1 MRKGRKWKRLLSVIL
16 AASVIN
22 TTLCSSVVT
31 ATGNPQS
38 GESVVYY
45 DAENNTEESLVQ
57 DNGQK
62 EKDTSSSADSNDTA
76 ATKDTSNAPETS
88 ETDNTKNDGSSDGEK
103 KDSAPTTTD
112 SNDTQKDK
120 NEKDISN
127 LYENGQ
133 IKIYNLDQLK
143 AVGTGAEI
151 HEGDAQAETFGT
163 GETLTDEEGN
173 ALTYAADGTYT
184 LMNDIALD
192 SADIWQLPD
201 GFAGSFSGTGGSA
214 ESKLYDAETDTIY
227 VYNNY
232 QLATINDPEALKTV
246 MSNDMI
252 AEDFGMGQIVFADE
266 AKETQLEYTA
276 EHNYV
281 LTTEFTS
288 EMPEL
293 KAAEVH
299 DAASIQLGGREFI
312 GQSAM
317 QIDGETYI
325 LIGNEQQL
333 RAIGEEVETT
343 PGVTHYRSVVPM
355 LFERTGTTNHKY
367 KPVYP
372 GDADLNISNIEE
384 AGLSQEITGQVF
396 DGESFDKYTEL
407 IDEDNIGDGT
417 TATNVGTW
425 WVVSVDENQNKKI
438 IPATRFS
445 GEDQFVGIYR
455 DLRYTSDAN
464 YIIFRDIDLK
474 EGTYSDGQNNNWK
487 PLMFSGNMIGSEN
500 MAGID
505 VDTGTIDKSGI
516 DPVEISNIT
525 VNKSGEIDLESDP
538 QGAGFFG
545 TIGSLPGEDDNILMS
560 KGQVTVTGLNL
571 KNVDVRNTST
581 EVEHDPGLLDGL
593 LGGVGWLLGL
603 LLELF
608 GIDSVSDLA
617 DMLLNGMDANPS
629 MFAAGSFAGSVAGQV
644 EITNCSVENAK
655 VQNAA
660 DRTGGFIGDIQGKTL
675 YTLQEVGQL
684 VKVLAG
690 ILNMLPF
697 LGLGNV
703 VDVLLNG
710 GILKLDQIVP
720 AGYVAPVIK
729 DCTLTNVAQD
739 TLGSET
745 TSFNGG
751 FAGRIEGGILQNIKV
766 TQDTNLEIKGNRFVG
781 GFAGSIANTEVKGL
795 LTELDIDV
803 MEAIFS
809 QAAVTGVNVD
819 GNGTISVSSVNK
831 TNGDEETAARYTGG
845 FSGYIASSYV
855 IDCSIKNLG
864 TVSSA
869 GDYTGGFTGYTSP
882 GASITLNEEY
892 TGETKVT
899 LLDDVLG
906 LLKRILAGEH
916 SEMQALLS
924 LVGISP
930 AYIYG
935 CEASGKTGAE
945 ITGNNYVGG
954 FAGRADGTQFGT
966 SSPEQLAKLDP
977 IKDGKVSYTGNGAKC
992 QVGNI
997 SLVQGTEGYSGGF
1010 IGYAAPASMAG
1021 ILDSTVVGVA
1031 NVVSVKI
1038 GGAVIQGNA
1047 EGLTVRN
1054 TNGVAAGGIGAA
1066 VGTEISNVTVENIK
1080 AIESKNDAAG
1090 FIGRAGVGNLVSGG
1104 GLDIL
1109 GLIKLNSLVSLAP
1122 AVPVKAKNVTVS
1134 GMPGGFTVYSTG
1146 EKEENVNHRAGG
1158 FIAQSGSAQINNS
1171 SVTELKKVSVKDM
1184 ENGYAGGFIGVS
1196 VANGLADLADDNN
1209 EGTVSDLIS
1218 ISDLITAIPYLMP
1231 EYENC
1236 DVVYVND
1243 IENYQVEAACAG
1255 GFAGKLESGTVDNSE
1270 KKNIAVK
1277 NICNVHGKYYAGGF
1291 AGIATSGGLASSRG
1305 GVNLL
1310 GTTINASQLLQV
1322 LPLYIPKITNAGV
1335 DSESGLTVTSDGQ
1348 IGTNTEKA
1356 GEGSED
1362 DLKQFESNSGSA
1374 GGYLGYGSGVQISGS
1389 NVNKLRNTTVK
1400 EPEDLQQK
1408 DGSSYFDKN
1417 SYYAVKAA
1425 QYAGGYVGKLDIG
1438 NAAAVGNGLG
1448 LIDQYV
1454 LDLTDAL
1461 SILAAVSSSIETSD
1475 VTGDTGGYAVLA
1487 NGVNEDGNK
1496 IGHAGGYAGSVN
1508 GSLIKNSDAHNFA
1521 YIIGQET
1528 AGGYVG
1534 NMEPGSVAEVIGD
1547 VDVIGGLVTAE
1558 NVASL
1563 LQTFIPRII
1572 SSSTDAV
1579 PCGGVVRAESPSCE
1593 TGSGGILLR
1602 GAAGGYA
1609 GHNNGGRIEGESTDN
1624 PAKAERIRSVYGYE
1638 YAGGFTGYLHNADLV
1653 DTGSISVL
1661 FGLIKI
1667 NNPLSAI
1674 QAVYA
1679 TETNTSVTGPLRG
1692 LSYER
1697 FKQWYNA
1704 VGIKG
1709 PYKDQF
1715 AGLAGA
1721 GEENYNK
1728 QIAQY
1733 YYGYQVTAGR
1743 DELEQNAEKRAGTA
1757 GGYVGKMVGSQIENA
1772 HAYDLQKVEAMRSAG
1787 GFAGETGIG
1796 ALADV
1801 GGISLGDLDLT
1812 SGLIP
1817 ALQTF
1822 VPVIK
1827 TSSVDGY
1834 VSGAEICA
1842 TGYSEQENNYVGN
1855 AGGFVGYLLGGT
1867 ILGTEDSKCGVH
1879 NLKTV
1884 DGKQYAG
1891 GFAGLI
1897 MPGSLLTVDSS
1908 SEDGLLEELL
1918 EMFITTPSDLASVLN
1933 ATLSR
1938 VTYSEVTGLGSSGFT
1953 VGGMHKEGNEYK
1965 YAKAAGGYVG
1975 MIQGGIIGAMND
1987 ANAGAS
1993 VTGVR
1998 TVTAGEY
2005 AGGFMGL
2012 GDVSA
2017 VAEVSSGGTNILGQ
2031 LLGLGALD
2039 ALDAFRTYVYDSS
2052 VTGADAGGLAV
2063 SAKEGELKES
2073 QQDGTY
2079 KVYSGNAGGFAGTLL
2094 NGTIKD
2100 SSVTELK
2107 LVEAVNYGGGF
2118 IGHSGKSGAVDLDK
2132 VGIIEGAAGN
2142 LLGADLGVA
2151 DVCGSTINDS
2161 DVAGIA
2167 GGYTVKSENG
2177 DGQIAG
2183 GFIGYGDLARMDRD
2197 TARNL
2202 KQVSSG
2208 GTAGGFIGQTS
2219 YAYLVDAGIN
2229 SELLDPVLN
2238 VVLALVNYLLPLDE
2252 MPEDGSTVT
2261 INVPGLIEVKALYHN
2276 GVLSVN
2282 LLGLEIS
2289 VELGDLEDDGSRQ
2302 VKINIGD
2309 SSVTIKATDDKVTEE
2324 EIQDVVRISLIK
2336 ANRTRVAECNVT
2348 GIASGYD
2355 VFGAGATNDSKGSG
2369 KGYTG
2374 GFVGNNDEGLFK
2386 GNNMYQADTVKGA
2399 PDQIGEFSGN
2409 STIDSNY
2416 TNLQDI
2422 EGDNNHYFVYRMW
2435 DTDGLTELYTQ
2446 DQNTHIND
2454 AVSNTSEPA
2463 VIGETEYYCYS
2474 VLHMQH
2480 EKYGHED
2487 LWNGAYQST
2496 ANKKAMFA
2504 VNVYVS
2510 DAQADLMLGTPTYAN
2525 ETEPEGSESEIQ
2537 DPCDVNGEHT
2547 IQKIWKDDNNSSG
2560 TRPDSITVKVKQDG
2574 KIYNPVT
2581 ENENNPITMTDEM
2594 AGSDPDVWTT
2604 TIDAPIYETEND
2616 KYKYTVEET
2625 PILNE
2630 AGDQIYATIYKD
2642 LDEYTHQIINYL
2654 PTELVKEDTV
2664 VIDFG
2669 LSVDIDVLTNDTN
2682 VGGKLAGV
2690 NIKNTTEEN
2699 STEENSTEK
2708 FDTTLLNKV
2717 TNKLDD
2723 SFSTEAVWKETLEE
2737 GQEQTV
2743 VRGDYGTAQ
2752 IKGDDIRFTPTTM
2765 SMSSYQQIMYAVQL
2779 PDNNKTQQYVY
2790 SKVTVVP
2797 ATTIYYEDDFN
2808 QTHNKQPKEF
2818 TTGINYVDGKVKESE
2833 ELTDEE
2839 IPVKN
2844 IAVWQIAKGGSESD
2858 TVQDTDRPGSDA
2870 IGRAWDDWYGN
2881 DTHYEDDLKYSNGSS
2896 HYVEVNAD
2904 NQPKKGGTF
2913 PYAEFTFQGT
2923 GFDVISVTSGGTGRV
2938 NVEIRKESEE
2948 GDLVK
2953 RYITDTYYGY
2963 KYIQDENGQGAWVED
2978 SKANED
2984 NALYQVPI
2992 LKVENLEYGQYYVK
3006 VIPEYYA
3013 SDAHNDAKSYKVYLD
3028 AIRVYNPANEKNP
3041 NPDEYKVI
3049 EGVYQQD
3056 GEQQP
3061 RFTELRDILLNAEN
3075 VSEVPQFGTVFVD
3088 GNDNLADI
3096 GQYEDF
3102 GPKNE
3107 IYLKKGQAIS
3117 FYLWSD
3123 YIPDKVQ
3130 LSAKLARGTATN
3142 LTVGVAVKESDQYEE
3157 SDPAKGWKY
3166 YKIDRYPIKTAYDL
3180 YYDFADQ
3187 CIWEEAEVSD
3197 GTKDGETPFRTYK
3210 TKYPI
3215 VIGNSAKGAD
3225 GKGGQNEDGIL
3236 SLTNLKWTGDQV
3248 EGTDSAAESDV
3259 QTRSL
3264 QTVSDENDLIATAS
3278 WDNVEAA
3285 YYFINTPVQ
3294 ATEHTV
3300 TVHYMDQNGKKLA
3313 DSQVITG
3320 AEGSSYDVTE
3330 AAGKE
3335 IAGYEIVEVQG
3346 EVTGTLDSDVEITV
3360 IYQPKTYTLRVE
3372 YVDQAGLTL
3381 ADPYVQENIA
3391 HGTEYDVTAQTEK
3404 EFEGYRLVGTAG
3416 GFLQGTMENDVTIR
3430 VIYEKQTFDLAVY
3443 YIDGEGNEIA
3453 DPYIWENVAYGT
3465 AYDLT
3470 EQTEKQIDGYTLQ
3483 QVSGDEATGILS
3495 GDVVIHVVYAKAE
3508 AAVPMTYTVLVR
3520 YTDKDGNSLADPYFI
3535 KDLEK
3540 GSAYDVEAQT
3550 EKEIDGYTFYE
3561 VKGDA
3566 VSGEADCNKVITV
3579 VYLKNYS
3586 IQLNYK
3592 DQDGNVLA
3600 DPYMT
3605 EAPEG
3610 SHYDLSEQVEKKF
3623 EGYQLVGTA
3632 GGFIEGTLESD
3643 LTINVIYE
3651 KLTYSII
3658 VNYVDQDGN
3667 VLADPYVK
3675 TEVPYGTAYDVSEM
3689 TGREIDGYTAISVT
3703 GDPEKGTVSGNV
3715 ILNVVYEKE
3724 QAEEPKPTYSV
3735 IVNYIDKNGNVLAQP
3750 YVQAGLTEGSSYDVT
3765 AETEKQIDGYTL
3777 AEIKGDAVS
3786 GTVDSNRVINV
3797 VYLQNYTVTVTY
3809 EGNDGKVLA
3818 DPYVIT
3824 GTDGS
3829 AYDVTEQTQRQ
3840 FEGYSLDRI
3849 AGDDVSGVLDQNKEI
3864 RVEYLQQTFS
3874 ITVFYKDRAGND
3886 LAEPYIKADVPYGTA
3901 YDVTAEADKEIDG
3914 YEAADICGSPV
3925 TGTITQPV
3933 AVTVIY
3939 DKKEAEQ
3946 PEKPVTYSVVVNYL
3960 DKSGNALAE
3969 SYVQDNVAEG
3979 TKYNVSLQAG
3989 RFIDGYTLAG
3999 VIGDAVYG
4007 TVDGNKVI
4015 NVIYLKNYQVTVRY
4029 LDEDNNDLA
4038 DPYVYEAVEG
4048 SIYNVSQ
4055 HAALEIEG
4063 YELDE
4068 LRGQPVWGIL
4078 DDNKIVIVKYTK
4090 AEETPAP
4097 GGDDQNPTD
4106 PDDSDEQNPSNPG
4119 DSDEQYPSEPDDS
4132 DEQEPT
4138 EPDDPE
4144 DQKPS
4149 EPENPDDQQPSDPD
4163 KQDPAEPE
4171 NSGSQ
4176 GSSDQGNQDVQNP
4189 ADSSVNDTVDKPSS
4203 GIENADAQDSNNSAA
4218 ETDRAVET
4226 GDTSNIFLPVAG
4238 MAIALLAVAAV
4249 VIYRKKNMKK

>member
-1 MRKGRKWKRLLSVIL
+1 MKKAENWKRLLSVIL
-16 AASVIN
+16 AAALV
-22 TTLCSSVVT
+22 TTTAAPGTVRAAGASTETETSQVKVVT
-31 ATGNPQS
+31 DADSDSDAGSEDVVSGNES
-38 GESVVYY
+38 ESKKGES
-45 DAENNTEESLVQ
+45 
-57 DNGQK
+57 
-62 EKDTSSSADSNDTA
+62 
-76 ATKDTSNAPETS
+76 S
-88 ETDNTKNDGSSDGEK
+88 ETENSAPDSSTGVGGEKQDDSAKKEETKKTENAGAAAEQNVYADGS
-103 KDSAPTTTD
+103 
-112 SNDTQKDK
+112 
-120 NEKDISN
+120 IR
-127 LYENGQ
+127 
-133 IKIYNLDQLK
+133 IYNAKQLE
-143 AVGTGAEI
+143 AVGTGNQVYS
-151 HEGDAQAETFGT
+151 GDESADTFGT
-163 GETLTDEEGN
+163 GDAVTDENGSAVVYGN
-173 ALTYAADGTYT
+173 DASYV
-184 LMNDIALD
+184 LMNEIALD
-192 SADIWQLPD
+192 SANMWQLPD

-214 ESKLYDAETDTIY
+214 DSKLYDAETDTIY

-232 QLATINDPEALKTV
+232 QLATINDPDALKTV

-252 AEDFGMGQIVFADE
+252 AEDFGMGQVVFADE
-266 AKETQLEYTA
+266 AEETQLEYTA
-276 EHNYV
+276 GHNYV

-293 KAAEVH
+293 KAQALVAN
-299 DAASIQLGGREFI
+299 DGRKFQ
-312 GQSAM
+312 GQVIFTAD
-317 QIDGETYI
+317 DGTEYI
-325 LIGNEQQL
+325 LIGNKEQL
-333 RAIGEEVETT
+333 AAIGSGKQVYTAVYQAYLNVSGWHVDEEDGK
-343 PGVTHYRSVVPM
+343 PIM
-355 LFERTGTTNHKY
+355 LYG
-367 KPVYP
+367 
-372 GDADLNISNIEE
+372 GDADLTREQNGNKDYEFQQIDKAGSHGWYTTGRCGVNQKDGIINPDMDIEKS
-384 AGLSQEITGQVF
+384 GRTY
-396 DGESFDKYTEL
+396 DT
-407 IDEDNIGDGT
+407 DE
-417 TATNVGTW
+417 
-425 WVVSVDENQNKKI
+425 
-438 IPATRFS
+438 
-445 GEDQFVGIYR
+445 
-455 DLRYTSDAN
+455 N
-464 YIIFRDIDLK
+464 YIIFRDIDLA
-474 EGTYSDGQNNNWK
+474 GVDWK

-505 VDTGTIDKSGI
+505 VDAGTIDKSAI

-525 VNKSGEIDLESDP
+525 VNKSGKIDLESDP

-545 TIGSLPGEDDNILMS
+545 TIGSLPGEDDNILKS
-560 KGQVTVTGLNL
+560 KGLVTVTGLNL

-581 EVEHDPGLLDGL
+581 EVKHDPGLLEGVLGGVTGL
-593 LGGVGWLLGL
+593 LGWVLEFLG
-603 LLELF
+603 
-608 GIDSVSDLA
+608 IKSVSELA
-617 DMLLNGMDANPS
+617 NMLLNGMDANPS

-675 YTLQEVGQL
+675 YTLQGVGLL
-684 VKVLAG
+684 VEVLAE
-690 ILNMLPF
+690 ILNKLPF
-697 LGLGNV
+697 LGLGNL

-729 DCTLTNVAQD
+729 DCTLNNVDQG
-739 TLGSET
+739 TIGSET

-795 LTELDIDV
+795 LTQLDVDV

-899 LLDDVLG
+899 LLDDVFG
-906 LLKRILAGEH
+906 LLKKILAGEH
-916 SEMQALLS
+916 SEKQALLS

-935 CEASGKTGAE
+935 CEASGKTGAR

-966 SSPEQLAKLDP
+966 SSPEQLAELDP
-977 IKDGKVSYTGNGAKC
+977 IKDGKVSYTGKGAKC

-1038 GGAVIQGNA
+1038 DGAVIQGNA

-1236 DVVYVND
+1236 DVAYVND

-1255 GFAGKLESGTVDNSE
+1255 GFAGKLESGTVDNSG
-1270 KKNIAVK
+1270 KNNIAVK
-1277 NICNVHGKYYAGGF
+1277 NICNVHGRYYAGGF

-1335 DSESGLTVTSDGQ
+1335 DSESGLTVTSDGR
-1348 IGTNTEKA
+1348 IETNAEKA

-1408 DGSSYFDKN
+1408 DGSSYFGED

-1487 NGVNEDGNK
+1487 NGVNEDGNE

-1508 GSLIKNSDAHNFA
+1508 GSLIKNSDAHNFG

-1547 VDVIGGLVTAE
+1547 VDVIGGLVSAE

-1593 TGSGGILLR
+1593 TEAGGTLLR

-1697 FKQWYNA
+1697 FEQWYNA

-1721 GEENYNK
+1721 GEENYNE

-1801 GGISLGDLDLT
+1801 GGISLGNLDLT

-1908 SEDGLLEELL
+1908 SKDGLLEELL
-1918 EMFITTPSDLASVLN
+1918 EMFITTPSNLASVLN

-1953 VGGMHKEGNEYK
+1953 VGGMHKEGKEYK

-1975 MIQGGIIGAMND
+1975 MIQGGIIGDIND

-2017 VAEVSSGGTNILGQ
+2017 VAEVSSGGTKVLEQ

-2052 VTGADAGGLAV
+2052 VTGAATGGLAV
-2063 SAKEGELKES
+2063 SAKEGELKEI
-2073 QQDGTY
+2073 QEDGTY

-2100 SSVTELK
+2100 SSVAELK
-2107 LVEAVNYGGGF
+2107 LVEAVNYSGGF

-2197 TARNL
+2197 TAKNL

-2229 SELLDPVLN
+2229 SELLDPVLK

-2289 VELGDLEDDGSRQ
+2289 VELGELEDDGSRQ

-2309 SSVTIKATDDKVTEE
+2309 SSVTIKATGNEVTEE
-2324 EIQDVVRISLIK
+2324 EIQDVVRVSLIK

-2355 VFGAGATNDSKGSG
+2355 VFGAGATNDSNGTG
-2369 KGYTG
+2369 GGYTG

-2386 GNNMYQADTVKGA
+2386 DNNMYQADTVKGA

-2435 DTDGLTELYTQ
+2435 DRDGLTELYTQ
-2446 DQNTHIND
+2446 DRNTHIND
-2454 AVSNTSEPA
+2454 DVSDTSKPA
-2463 VIGETEYYCYS
+2463 VIGGTEYYCYS

-2496 ANKKAMFA
+2496 ADKKALFS

-2510 DAQADLMLGTPTYAN
+2510 DAQADLMLGTPTSAN
-2525 ETEPEGSESEIQ
+2525 ESEPEGSGTETQ

-2560 TRPDSITVKVKQDG
+2560 TRPDSIKVTVKQDG
-2574 KIYNPVT
+2574 KIYDPIT
-2581 ENENNPITMTDEM
+2581 ENENNLITMTDEM

-2654 PTELVKEDTV
+2654 PTELIKEDTV

-2669 LSVDIDVLTNDTN
+2669 LSVDIDVLTNDTK

-2690 NIKNTTEEN
+2690 SIKKGK
-2699 STEENSTEK
+2699 EK
-2708 FDTTLLNKV
+2708 FDTTLINKV
-2717 TNKLDD
+2717 TTELDG
-2723 SFSTEAVWKETLEE
+2723 SFSTEAVWEETLEE
-2737 GQEQTV
+2737 GEEQTV
-2743 VRGDYGTAQ
+2743 VSGDYGTAQ
-2752 IKGDDIRFTPTTM
+2752 IKGDTIRFTPNTM
-2765 SMSSYQQIMYAVQL
+2765 AMDSWQEIMYAVEL
-2779 PDNNKTQQYVY
+2779 DNNGQHQYVY
-2790 SKVTVVP
+2790 GMVTVVP
-2797 ATTIYYEDDFN
+2797 ATTIYYEDN
-2808 QTHNKQPKEF
+2808 SGAIHYQ
-2818 TTGINYVDGKVKESE
+2818 DGGYTKDKLTVE
-2833 ELTDEE
+2833 ELEALTEDKAGWTSHGKWKT
-2839 IPVKN
+2839 V
-2844 IAVWQIAKGGSESD
+2844 GTESSD
-2858 TVQDTDRPGSDA
+2858 VQDTDRPGEAEIKNVIDNV
-2870 IGRAWDDWYGN
+2870 YGN
-2881 DTHYEDDLKYSNGSS
+2881 DTHYTKCSTYSNGSS
-2896 HYVEVNAD
+2896 HYVRVSAVNTYQ
-2904 NQPKKGGTF
+2904 NGGTS
-2913 PYAEFTFQGT
+2913 PRATFTFKGT
-2923 GFDVISVTSGGTGRV
+2923 GFDLISLTSRETGAVTIRVYEGTNSSGTKILDHTV
-2938 NVEIRKESEE
+2938 
-2948 GDLVK
+2948 
-2953 RYITDTYYGY
+2953 DTYYGY
-2963 KYIQDENGQGAWVED
+2963 KYTTDADGNGAWQKD
-2978 SKANED
+2978 PASKD
-2984 NALYQVPI
+2984 VLYQIPI
-2992 LKVENLEYGQYYVK
+2992 LKEEMEKHGQYYVE
-3006 VIPEYYA
+3006 VIPMY
-3013 SDAHNDAKSYKVYLD
+3013 SDAYDMYDDKYYDIYFDAVRIYDPAEPHEDKYDKIGD
-3028 AIRVYNPANEKNP
+3028 AYRT
-3041 NPDEYKVI
+3041 
-3049 EGVYQQD
+3049 D
-3056 GEQQP
+3056 GENHP
-3061 RFTELRDILLNAEN
+3061 DYTEIRQILLNAEN
-3075 VSEVPQFGTVFVD
+3075 VGGEIPDGAVFVD
-3088 GNDNLADI
+3088 GNGLVSDI
-3096 GQYEDF
+3096 KAYESF

-3107 IYLKKGQAIS
+3107 VYLAPGQGIS
-3117 FYLWSD
+3117 FYLWTD
-3123 YIPDKVQ
+3123 EKPDKVQ
-3130 LSAKLARGTATN
+3130 LGAKLALGTDTKLAIAT
-3142 LTVGVAVKESDQYEE
+3142 AVQEE
-3157 SDPAKGWKY
+3157 DAGAENGGWNF
-3166 YKIDRYPIKTAYDL
+3166 YKVKDWDVRTSYDL
-3180 YYDFADQ
+3180 YYEFTDNCEWQ
-3187 CIWEEAEVSD
+3187 EVD
-3197 GTKDGETPFRTYK
+3197 GYKKYRTQ
-3210 TKYPI
+3210 YPI
-3215 VIGNSAKGAD
+3215 VIANPERYYEEGELKGNEAV
-3225 GKGGQNEDGIL
+3225 L
-3236 SLTNLKWTGDQV
+3236 SLTNLQWTGRTDAATGDVDNQPTDDSLKNQPV
-3248 EGTDSAAESDV
+3248 TAKVMTMAETGTSGAAGNGIRLMASAAPD
-3259 QTRSL
+3259 
-3264 QTVSDENDLIATAS
+3264 NITAG
-3278 WDNVEAA
+3278 
-3285 YYFINTPVQ
+3285 YYFINLSDESSEPGEGEEGQQPGGGEEGQQPGGGEEGQQPDSGDEGQQPGGGEEDQQPGGGEEGQQPGEGEESQQPGEGEESQQPGGGEEDQQPGEGEKVQ
-3294 ATEHTV
+3294 AAGNAEN
-3300 TVHYMDQNGKKLA
+3300 DQDGQNTQNDIKTQNKNNA
-3313 DSQVITG
+3313 ASEQTNKDAVQTG
-3320 AEGSSYDVTE
+3320 DTTSA
-3330 AAGKE
+3330 
-3335 IAGYEIVEVQG
+3335 
-3346 EVTGTLDSDVEITV
+3346 
-3360 IYQPKTYTLRVE
+3360 
-3372 YVDQAGLTL
+3372 AGLTVL
-3381 ADPYVQENIA
+3381 
-3391 HGTEYDVTAQTEK
+3391 
-3404 EFEGYRLVGTAG
+3404 F
-3416 GFLQGTMENDVTIR
+3416 
-3430 VIYEKQTFDLAVY
+3430 
-3443 YIDGEGNEIA
+3443 
-3453 DPYIWENVAYGT
+3453 
-3465 AYDLT
+3465 
-3470 EQTEKQIDGYTLQ
+3470 
-3483 QVSGDEATGILS
+3483 
-3495 GDVVIHVVYAKAE
+3495 
-3508 AAVPMTYTVLVR
+3508 AAM
-3520 YTDKDGNSLADPYFI
+3520 
-3535 KDLEK
+3535 
-3540 GSAYDVEAQT
+3540 
-3550 EKEIDGYTFYE
+3550 
-3561 VKGDA
+3561 A
-3566 VSGEADCNKVITV
+3566 VSA
-3579 VYLKNYS
+3579 
-3586 IQLNYK
+3586 
-3592 DQDGNVLA
+3592 A
-3600 DPYMT
+3600 
-3605 EAPEG
+3605 
-3610 SHYDLSEQVEKKF
+3610 
-3623 EGYQLVGTA
+3623 
-3632 GGFIEGTLESD
+3632 
-3643 LTINVIYE
+3643 
-3651 KLTYSII
+3651 
-3658 VNYVDQDGN
+3658 
-3667 VLADPYVK
+3667 
-3675 TEVPYGTAYDVSEM
+3675 
-3689 TGREIDGYTAISVT
+3689 
-3703 GDPEKGTVSGNV
+3703 
-3715 ILNVVYEKE
+3715 
-3724 QAEEPKPTYSV
+3724 
-3735 IVNYIDKNGNVLAQP
+3735 
-3750 YVQAGLTEGSSYDVT
+3750 AGL
-3765 AETEKQIDGYTL
+3765 
-3777 AEIKGDAVS
+3777 
-3786 GTVDSNRVINV
+3786 
-3797 VYLQNYTVTVTY
+3797 
-3809 EGNDGKVLA
+3809 
-3818 DPYVIT
+3818 
-3824 GTDGS
+3824 
-3829 AYDVTEQTQRQ
+3829 
-3840 FEGYSLDRI
+3840 
-3849 AGDDVSGVLDQNKEI
+3849 
-3864 RVEYLQQTFS
+3864 
-3874 ITVFYKDRAGND
+3874 
-3886 LAEPYIKADVPYGTA
+3886 
-3901 YDVTAEADKEIDG
+3901 
-3914 YEAADICGSPV
+3914 
-3925 TGTITQPV
+3925 
-3933 AVTVIY
+3933 
-3939 DKKEAEQ
+3939 
-3946 PEKPVTYSVVVNYL
+3946 
-3960 DKSGNALAE
+3960 
-3969 SYVQDNVAEG
+3969 
-3979 TKYNVSLQAG
+3979 
-3989 RFIDGYTLAG
+3989 
-3999 VIGDAVYG
+3999 
-4007 TVDGNKVI
+4007 
-4015 NVIYLKNYQVTVRY
+4015 
-4029 LDEDNNDLA
+4029 
-4038 DPYVYEAVEG
+4038 
-4048 SIYNVSQ
+4048 
-4055 HAALEIEG
+4055 AAL
-4063 YELDE
+4063 
-4068 LRGQPVWGIL
+4068 RF
-4078 DDNKIVIVKYTK
+4078 
-4090 AEETPAP
+4090 
-4097 GGDDQNPTD
+4097 
-4106 PDDSDEQNPSNPG
+4106 
-4119 DSDEQYPSEPDDS
+4119 
-4132 DEQEPT
+4132 
-4138 EPDDPE
+4138 
-4144 DQKPS
+4144 
-4149 EPENPDDQQPSDPD
+4149 
-4163 KQDPAEPE
+4163 
-4171 NSGSQ
+4171 
-4176 GSSDQGNQDVQNP
+4176 
-4189 ADSSVNDTVDKPSS
+4189 
-4203 GIENADAQDSNNSAA
+4203 
-4218 ETDRAVET
+4218 R
-4226 GDTSNIFLPVAG
+4226 
-4238 MAIALLAVAAV
+4238 
-4249 VIYRKKNMKK
+4249 RKHGE

>member
-1 MRKGRKWKRLLSVIL
+1 MKRTRIWKRIL
-16 AASVIN
+16 ALVLTVAMLNSTMSPGTVQAAGN
-22 TTLCSSVVT
+22 AERTSDSPQTVTLDTDDGSGDSESGDSD
-31 ATGNPQS
+31 AGS
-38 GESVVYY
+38 GE
-45 DAENNTEESLVQ
+45 EQNTPSQ
-57 DNGQK
+57 
-62 EKDTSSSADSNDTA
+62 SADDTETGVADTGKTENAGA
-76 ATKDTSNAPETS
+76 AAEQNVYA
-88 ETDNTKNDGSSDGEK
+88 DGS
-103 KDSAPTTTD
+103 
-112 SNDTQKDK
+112 
-120 NEKDISN
+120 IR
-127 LYENGQ
+127 
-133 IKIYNLDQLK
+133 IYNAKQLE
-143 AVGTGAEI
+143 AVGSGNQVYS
-151 HEGDAQAETFGT
+151 GDESADTFGT
-163 GETLTDEEGN
+163 GDAVIDESGN
-173 ALTYAADGTYT
+173 AVVYGNDASYV
-184 LMNDIALD
+184 LMNDITLN
-192 SADIWQLPD
+192 SANIWQLPD

-232 QLATINDPEALKTV
+232 QLATINDPDALKTV

-293 KAAEVH
+293 KAQALVAN
-299 DAASIQLGGREFI
+299 DGRKFQ
-312 GQSAM
+312 GQVIFTAD
-317 QIDGETYI
+317 DGTEYI
-325 LIGNEQQL
+325 LIGNKEQL
-333 RAIGEEVETT
+333 AAIGSGKQVYTAVYQAYWNLGWHVDT
-343 PGVTHYRSVVPM
+343 KDGKPIM
-355 LFERTGTTNHKY
+355 LYG
-367 KPVYP
+367 
-372 GDADLNISNIEE
+372 GDADLTREQNGNKDYEFQQIDKAGGHGLYATGRCGVNQKDGIINPDMDIEKS
-384 AGLSQEITGQVF
+384 GRTY
-396 DGESFDKYTEL
+396 DT
-407 IDEDNIGDGT
+407 DE
-417 TATNVGTW
+417 
-425 WVVSVDENQNKKI
+425 
-438 IPATRFS
+438 
-445 GEDQFVGIYR
+445 
-455 DLRYTSDAN
+455 N
-464 YIIFRDIDLK
+464 YIIFRDIDLA
-474 EGTYSDGQNNNWK
+474 GVDWK

-505 VDTGTIDKSGI
+505 VDAGTIDKSAI

-525 VNKSGEIDLESDP
+525 VNKSGKIDLESDP

-545 TIGSLPGEDDNILMS
+545 TIGSLPGEDDNILKS
-560 KGQVTVTGLNL
+560 KGLVTVTGLNL
-571 KNVDVRNTST
+571 KNVDVQNTST
-581 EVEHDPGLLDGL
+581 EVKHDPRLLDGL
-593 LGGVGWLLGL
+593 LGGLTGLLGWV
-603 LLELF
+603 LEFL
-608 GIDSVSDLA
+608 GIKSVSELA
-617 DMLLNGMDANPS
+617 NMLLNGMDANPS

-675 YTLQEVGQL
+675 YTLQGPGQL
-684 VKVLAG
+684 VEVLAK
-690 ILNMLPF
+690 ILNKLPF

-795 LTELDIDV
+795 LTQLDVDV

-882 GASITLNEEY
+882 GASITLGEEY

-899 LLDDVLG
+899 LLDDVFG
-906 LLKRILAGEH
+906 LLKKILAGEH
-916 SEMQALLS
+916 SEKQALLS

-935 CEASGKTGAE
+935 CEASGKTGAK

-954 FAGRADGTQFGT
+954 FVGRADGTQFGT
-966 SSPEQLAKLDP
+966 SSPKQLAELDP
-977 IKDGKVSYTGNGAKC
+977 IKDGKVSYTGKGAKC

-1021 ILDSTVVGVA
+1021 ILDSTLVGVA

-1038 GGAVIQGNA
+1038 DGAVIRGSA
-1047 EGLTVRN
+1047 DGLTVKN

-1122 AVPVKAKNVTVS
+1122 AVPVKAENVTVS

-1146 EKEENVNHRAGG
+1146 ETEENVNHRAGG
-1158 FIAQSGSAQINNS
+1158 FIAQSGSAQVNNS
-1171 SVTELKKVSVKDM
+1171 SVADLKKVSVKDM

-1231 EYENC
+1231 VYKNC
-1236 DVVYVND
+1236 DVAYVND

-1255 GFAGKLESGTVDNSE
+1255 GFAGKLESGTVDNSG
-1270 KKNIAVK
+1270 KNNIAVK
-1277 NICNVHGKYYAGGF
+1277 NICNVYGKYYAGGF

-1335 DSESGLTVTSDGQ
+1335 DSESGLTVTSDGR
-1348 IGTNTEKA
+1348 IETNAEKA

-1417 SYYAVKAA
+1417 SYYAVKAV

-1448 LIDQYV
+1448 LIDKYV
-1454 LDLTDAL
+1454 LNLTDAL
-1461 SILAAVSSSIETSD
+1461 SILAAVSSSIKTSD

-1487 NGVNEDGNK
+1487 DGVNADGNE

-1508 GSLIKNSDAHNFA
+1508 GSLITNSDAHNFA
-1521 YIIGQET
+1521 YIIGRET

-1547 VDVIGGLVTAE
+1547 VDVIGGLVSAE

-1661 FGLIKI
+1661 FGLIEI

-1697 FKQWYNA
+1697 FQQWYNA

-1796 ALADV
+1796 ALANV
-1801 GGISLGDLDLT
+1801 GGISLGNLDLT

-1842 TGYSEQENNYVGN
+1842 TGYSEQKNNYVGN

-1908 SEDGLLEELL
+1908 SEDGLLEKLL
-1918 EMFITTPSDLASVLN
+1918 EKVITTPSDLASVLN

-1953 VGGMHKEGNEYK
+1953 VGGMHKEGKEYK

-1975 MIQGGIIGAMND
+1975 MIQGGIIGDINN

-2017 VAEVSSGGTNILGQ
+2017 VAEVSSGGTKVLEQ

-2052 VTGADAGGLAV
+2052 VTGAAAGGLAV
-2063 SAKEGELKES
+2063 SAKEGECKEN

-2094 NGTIKD
+2094 NGTIKN

-2142 LLGADLGVA
+2142 LLGADLGIA

-2197 TARNL
+2197 TAMNL

-2229 SELLDPVLN
+2229 SKLLDPVLK

-2261 INVPGLIEVKALYHN
+2261 IKVPGLIDVKALYHN

-2289 VELGDLEDDGSRQ
+2289 VELGDLEEDGSRQ

-2309 SSVTIKATDDKVTEE
+2309 SSVTIKATGNEVTEE
-2324 EIQDVVRISLIK
+2324 EIQDVVRVSLIK

-2355 VFGAGATNDSKGSG
+2355 VFGAGATNDSNGTG

-2386 GNNMYQADTVKGA
+2386 DNNMYQADTVKGA

-2416 TNLQDI
+2416 TDLQDI

-2435 DTDGLTELYTQ
+2435 DTDRLTELYTQ
-2446 DQNTHIND
+2446 DKNTHIND
-2454 AVSNTSEPA
+2454 DVSDTSKPA
-2463 VIGETEYYCYS
+2463 VIGGTKYYCYS

-2496 ANKKAMFA
+2496 ADKKALFS

-2510 DAQADLMLGTPTYAN
+2510 DAQADLMLGTPTSAN
-2525 ETEPEGSESEIQ
+2525 ESEPEGSGTETQ

-2560 TRPDSITVKVKQDG
+2560 TRPGDVTVTVKQDG
-2574 KIYNPVT
+2574 EIYDPVT
-2581 ENENNPITMTDEM
+2581 ENEKNPITMTDEM

-2616 KYKYTVEET
+2616 KYEYTVEET

-2630 AGDQIYATIYKD
+2630 AGEQTYATIYKD

-2682 VGGKLAGV
+2682 VNDTNVGGKLAGV
-2690 NIKNTTEEN
+2690 SIRNGKEE
-2699 STEENSTEK
+2699 
-2708 FDTTLLNKV
+2708 FDTTLINKV
-2717 TNKLDD
+2717 TTELDG
-2723 SFSTEAVWKETLEE
+2723 SFSSKAVWKETLEE
-2737 GQEQTV
+2737 GEEQTV
-2743 VRGDYGTAQ
+2743 VSGDYGTAQ
-2752 IKGDDIRFTPTTM
+2752 IKGDTIRFTPNTM
-2765 SMSSYQQIMYAVQL
+2765 AMDSWQEIMYAVQL
-2779 PDNNKTQQYVY
+2779 PDNNGQHQYVY
-2790 SKVTVVP
+2790 GMVTVVP
-2797 ATTIYYEDDFN
+2797 ATTIYYEDNSGAIHYQDGGY
-2808 QTHNKQPKEF
+2808 
-2818 TTGINYVDGKVKESE
+2818 TTDKLTKDELAALTKDKAGWTSHGKWKTVGRES
-2833 ELTDEE
+2833 
-2839 IPVKN
+2839 
-2844 IAVWQIAKGGSESD
+2844 SD
-2858 TVQDTDRPGSDA
+2858 VQDTDRPGEAEIKNVIDNV
-2870 IGRAWDDWYGN
+2870 YGN
-2881 DTHYEDDLKYSNGSS
+2881 DTHYTNCDTYSNGSS
-2896 HYVEVNAD
+2896 HYVRVSAVNTYQ
-2904 NQPKKGGTF
+2904 NGGTS
-2913 PYAEFTFQGT
+2913 PKATFTFKGT
-2923 GFDVISVTSGGTGRV
+2923 GFDLISLTSRETGAVTIRVYEGTNSSGKKILDHTV
-2938 NVEIRKESEE
+2938 
-2948 GDLVK
+2948 
-2953 RYITDTYYGY
+2953 DTYYGY
-2963 KYIQDENGQGAWVED
+2963 KYIPDADGNGNGAWQQNPD
-2978 SKANED
+2978 STD
-2984 NALYQVPI
+2984 VLYQIPI
-2992 LKVENLEYGQYYVK
+2992 LKEEMEKHGQYYVE
-3006 VIPEYYA
+3006 VIPMY
-3013 SDAHNDAKSYKVYLD
+3013 SDAYDMYDDKYYDIYFDAVRIYD
-3028 AIRVYNPANEKNP
+3028 PAEP
-3041 NPDEYKVI
+3041 HEDEYDKI
-3049 EGVYQQD
+3049 GDAYRTD
-3056 GEQQP
+3056 GENHP
-3061 RFTELRDILLNAEN
+3061 DYTEIRQILLNAEN
-3075 VSEVPQFGTVFVD
+3075 VGGEIPNGAVFVD
-3088 GNDNLADI
+3088 GNGSVSDI
-3096 GQYEDF
+3096 KAYESF

-3107 IYLKKGQAIS
+3107 VYLAPGQGIS
-3117 FYLWSD
+3117 FYLWTD
-3123 YIPDKVQ
+3123 EKPDKVQ
-3130 LSAKLARGTATN
+3130 LGAKLALGKGTKLAIAT
-3142 LTVGVAVKESDQYEE
+3142 AVQ
-3157 SDPAKGWKY
+3157 KGDAGAENGGWNF
-3166 YKIDRYPIKTAYDL
+3166 YKVKDWDVNTSYDL
-3180 YYDFADQ
+3180 YYEFTDNCEWQ
-3187 CIWEEAEVSD
+3187 EVD
-3197 GTKDGETPFRTYK
+3197 GYMKYRTQ
-3210 TKYPI
+3210 YPI
-3215 VIGNSAKGAD
+3215 VIANPPRYYKD
-3225 GKGGQNEDGIL
+3225 GELTENKAVL
-3236 SLTNLKWTGDQV
+3236 SLTNLQWTGRTDAATGDVDNQPTDDSLKNQPV
-3248 EGTDSAAESDV
+3248 TAKVMTMAETGTSGAAGNGIRLMASAAP
-3259 QTRSL
+3259 
-3264 QTVSDENDLIATAS
+3264 ENIT
-3278 WDNVEAA
+3278 AA
-3285 YYFINTPVQ
+3285 YYFINLSD
-3294 ATEHTV
+3294 E
-3300 TVHYMDQNGKKLA
+3300 
-3313 DSQVITG
+3313 
-3320 AEGSSYDVTE
+3320 SSE
-3330 AAGKE
+3330 
-3335 IAGYEIVEVQG
+3335 
-3346 EVTGTLDSDVEITV
+3346 
-3360 IYQPKTYTLRVE
+3360 P
-3372 YVDQAGLTL
+3372 
-3381 ADPYVQENIA
+3381 
-3391 HGTEYDVTAQTEK
+3391 
-3404 EFEGYRLVGTAG
+3404 
-3416 GFLQGTMENDVTIR
+3416 
-3430 VIYEKQTFDLAVY
+3430 
-3443 YIDGEGNEIA
+3443 GEGE
-3453 DPYIWENVAYGT
+3453 EG
-3465 AYDLT
+3465 
-3470 EQTEKQIDGYTLQ
+3470 Q
-3483 QVSGDEATGILS
+3483 QPGGGEEDQQPGGGEEGQQPDSGDE
-3495 GDVVIHVVYAKAE
+3495 
-3508 AAVPMTYTVLVR
+3508 
-3520 YTDKDGNSLADPYFI
+3520 
-3535 KDLEK
+3535 
-3540 GSAYDVEAQT
+3540 
-3550 EKEIDGYTFYE
+3550 
-3561 VKGDA
+3561 
-3566 VSGEADCNKVITV
+3566 
-3579 VYLKNYS
+3579 
-3586 IQLNYK
+3586 
-3592 DQDGNVLA
+3592 DQ
-3600 DPYMT
+3600 
-3605 EAPEG
+3605 
-3610 SHYDLSEQVEKKF
+3610 Q
-3623 EGYQLVGTA
+3623 
-3632 GGFIEGTLESD
+3632 
-3643 LTINVIYE
+3643 
-3651 KLTYSII
+3651 
-3658 VNYVDQDGN
+3658 
-3667 VLADPYVK
+3667 
-3675 TEVPYGTAYDVSEM
+3675 
-3689 TGREIDGYTAISVT
+3689 
-3703 GDPEKGTVSGNV
+3703 
-3715 ILNVVYEKE
+3715 
-3724 QAEEPKPTYSV
+3724 
-3735 IVNYIDKNGNVLAQP
+3735 
-3750 YVQAGLTEGSSYDVT
+3750 
-3765 AETEKQIDGYTL
+3765 
-3777 AEIKGDAVS
+3777 
-3786 GTVDSNRVINV
+3786 
-3797 VYLQNYTVTVTY
+3797 
-3809 EGNDGKVLA
+3809 
-3818 DPYVIT
+3818 
-3824 GTDGS
+3824 
-3829 AYDVTEQTQRQ
+3829 
-3840 FEGYSLDRI
+3840 
-3849 AGDDVSGVLDQNKEI
+3849 
-3864 RVEYLQQTFS
+3864 
-3874 ITVFYKDRAGND
+3874 
-3886 LAEPYIKADVPYGTA
+3886 
-3901 YDVTAEADKEIDG
+3901 
-3914 YEAADICGSPV
+3914 
-3925 TGTITQPV
+3925 
-3933 AVTVIY
+3933 
-3939 DKKEAEQ
+3939 
-3946 PEKPVTYSVVVNYL
+3946 
-3960 DKSGNALAE
+3960 
-3969 SYVQDNVAEG
+3969 
-3979 TKYNVSLQAG
+3979 
-3989 RFIDGYTLAG
+3989 
-3999 VIGDAVYG
+3999 
-4007 TVDGNKVI
+4007 
-4015 NVIYLKNYQVTVRY
+4015 
-4029 LDEDNNDLA
+4029 
-4038 DPYVYEAVEG
+4038 
-4048 SIYNVSQ
+4048 
-4055 HAALEIEG
+4055 
-4063 YELDE
+4063 
-4068 LRGQPVWGIL
+4068 
-4078 DDNKIVIVKYTK
+4078 
-4090 AEETPAP
+4090 
-4097 GGDDQNPTD
+4097 
-4106 PDDSDEQNPSNPG
+4106 PDDSDQV
-4119 DSDEQYPSEPDDS
+4119 SDNGTGQISG
-4132 DEQEPT
+4132 
-4138 EPDDPE
+4138 
-4144 DQKPS
+4144 KV
-4149 EPENPDDQQPSDPD
+4149 END
-4163 KQDPAEPE
+4163 E
-4171 NSGSQ
+4171 NSQSTQNGSDTSNKD
-4176 GSSDQGNQDVQNP
+4176 GSSSGQTNGN
-4189 ADSSVNDTVDKPSS
+4189 A
-4203 GIENADAQDSNNSAA
+4203 AQ
-4218 ETDRAVET
+4218 T
-4226 GDTSNIFLPVAG
+4226 GDTTSAAG
-4238 MAIALLAVAAV
+4238 LAALFGVMAVSAAVALAALQYRRK
-4249 VIYRKKNMKK
+4249 YRK

>member
-1 MRKGRKWKRLLSVIL
+1 MKQTRIWKRIL
-16 AASVIN
+16 ALVLTVAMLNSTMSPGTVQAAGN
-22 TTLCSSVVT
+22 AERTSDSPQTVTLDTDDGSGDSESGDSD
-31 ATGNPQS
+31 AGS
-38 GESVVYY
+38 GE
-45 DAENNTEESLVQ
+45 EQNTPSQ
-57 DNGQK
+57 
-62 EKDTSSSADSNDTA
+62 SADDTETGVADTGKTENAGA
-76 ATKDTSNAPETS
+76 AAEQNVYA
-88 ETDNTKNDGSSDGEK
+88 DGS
-103 KDSAPTTTD
+103 
-112 SNDTQKDK
+112 
-120 NEKDISN
+120 IR
-127 LYENGQ
+127 
-133 IKIYNLDQLK
+133 IYNAKQLE
-143 AVGTGAEI
+143 AVGSGNQVYS
-151 HEGDAQAETFGT
+151 GDESADTFGT
-163 GETLTDEEGN
+163 GDAVTDENGSAVVYGN
-173 ALTYAADGTYT
+173 DAEYV

-192 SADIWQLPD
+192 SSDMWQLPD

-214 ESKLYDAETDTIY
+214 DSRLYDAETDTIY

-232 QLATINDPEALKTV
+232 QLATINDPDALKTV

-355 LFERTGTTNHKY
+355 LFERTGTIGNHKY

-417 TATNVGTW
+417 SETNVGTW

-438 IPATRFS
+438 IPATWFS
-445 GEDQFVGIYR
+445 DEDQFVGIYR

-505 VDTGTIDKSGI
+505 VDTGVIDKSGI

-560 KGQVTVTGLNL
+560 KGLVTVTGLNL
-571 KNVDVRNTST
+571 KNVDVQNTST
-581 EVEHDPGLLDGL
+581 KVKHETGLLDGL
-593 LGGVGWLLGL
+593 FGGVTGLLGWVL
-603 LLELF
+603 NFLGIKGVSELA
-608 GIDSVSDLA
+608 G
-617 DMLLNGMDANPS
+617 MLLNGMDANPS

-675 YTLQEVGQL
+675 YTLQGAGRL
-684 VKVLAG
+684 VEVLAE
-690 ILNMLPF
+690 ILNKLPF
-697 LGLGNV
+697 LGLGNL

-766 TQDTNLEIKGNRFVG
+766 TQDTNLEVKGNRFVG

-795 LTELDIDV
+795 LTKLDVDV

-831 TNGDEETAARYTGG
+831 TNGDKETAARYTGG

-882 GASITLNEEY
+882 GASITLGEEY

-906 LLKRILAGEH
+906 LLKKILAGED
-916 SEMQALLS
+916 SEKQALLS

-935 CEASGKTGAE
+935 CEASGKTGAK

-954 FAGRADGTQFGT
+954 FVGRADGTQFGT
-966 SSPEQLAKLDP
+966 SSPKQLAELDP

-997 SLVQGTEGYSGGF
+997 SLVQGKEGYSGGF

-1021 ILDSTVVGVA
+1021 ILDSTLVGVA

-1038 GGAVIQGNA
+1038 DGAVIQGSTD
-1047 EGLTVRN
+1047 GLTVKN

-1080 AIESKNDAAG
+1080 AVESKNDAAG

-1122 AVPVKAKNVTVS
+1122 AVPVKAENVTVS

-1146 EKEENVNHRAGG
+1146 ETEENVNHRAGG
-1158 FIAQSGSAQINNS
+1158 FIAQSGSAQVNNS
-1171 SVTELKKVSVKDM
+1171 SVADLKKVSVKDM

-1236 DVVYVND
+1236 DVSYVND

-1255 GFAGKLESGTVDNSE
+1255 GFAGKLESGTVDNSG
-1270 KKNIAVK
+1270 KNNIAVK
-1277 NICNVHGKYYAGGF
+1277 NICNVYGKYYAGGF

-1310 GTTINASQLLQV
+1310 GTTIDASQLLQV

-1335 DSESGLTVTSDGQ
+1335 DSESGLTVTSDGR
-1348 IGTNTEKA
+1348 IETNAEKA

-1461 SILAAVSSSIETSD
+1461 RILAAVSSSIETSD

-1508 GSLIKNSDAHNFA
+1508 GSRITNSDAHNFA

-1547 VDVIGGLVTAE
+1547 VDVIGGLVSAE

-1593 TGSGGILLR
+1593 TEAGGTLLR

-1661 FGLIKI
+1661 FGLIEI

-1697 FKQWYNA
+1697 FEQWYNA

-1743 DELEQNAEKRAGTA
+1743 DELEQNAEKRAGIA

-1908 SEDGLLEELL
+1908 SEDGLLEKLL
-1918 EMFITTPSDLASVLN
+1918 GMVIATPSDLASVLN

-1975 MIQGGIIGAMND
+1975 MIQGGIIGDIND
-1987 ANAGAS
+1987 ADAGAS

-2017 VAEVSSGGTNILGQ
+2017 VAEVSSGGTSILGQ

-2052 VTGADAGGLAV
+2052 VTGAAAGGLAV

-2100 SSVTELK
+2100 SSVAELK
-2107 LVEAVNYGGGF
+2107 LVEAVNYSGGF

-2142 LLGADLGVA
+2142 LLGADLGIA

-2197 TARNL
+2197 TAKNL

-2229 SELLDPVLN
+2229 SELLDPVLK

-2252 MPEDGSTVT
+2252 IPEDGSTVT
-2261 INVPGLIEVKALYHN
+2261 IKVPGLIEVKALYHN

-2289 VELGDLEDDGSRQ
+2289 VELGELEDDGSRQ

-2309 SSVTIKATDDKVTEE
+2309 SSVTIKATGDKVTEE

-2355 VFGAGATNDSKGSG
+2355 VFGAGATNDSNGTG

-2386 GNNMYQADTVKGA
+2386 DNNMYQADTVKGA

-2435 DTDGLTELYTQ
+2435 DTDGLRELYTQ
-2446 DQNTHIND
+2446 DKNTHIND
-2454 AVSNTSEPA
+2454 DVSDTSKPA
-2463 VIGETEYYCYS
+2463 VIGGTKYYCYS

-2480 EKYGHED
+2480 EKYDHED

-2496 ANKKAMFA
+2496 ADKKALFS

-2510 DAQADLMLGTPTYAN
+2510 DAQADLMLGTPTSAN
-2525 ETEPEGSESEIQ
+2525 ESEPEGSGTETQ

-2560 TRPDSITVKVKQDG
+2560 TRPGSITVKVKQDG
-2574 KIYNPVT
+2574 EIYDPVT
-2581 ENENNPITMTDEM
+2581 ENESNPITMTDEM

-2616 KYKYTVEET
+2616 KYEYTVEET

-2630 AGDQIYATIYKD
+2630 AGDQIYATIYED

-2654 PTELVKEDTV
+2654 PAELIKEDTV

-2669 LSVDIDVLTNDTN
+2669 LSVDIDVLKNDTN

-2690 NIKNTTEEN
+2690 SIKNG
-2699 STEENSTEK
+2699 TEK
-2708 FDTTLLNKV
+2708 FDTTLINKV
-2717 TNKLDD
+2717 TTELDD
-2723 SFSTEAVWKETLEE
+2723 SFSSKAVWKETLEE
-2737 GQEQTV
+2737 GEEQTV
-2743 VRGDYGTAQ
+2743 VSGDYGTAQ
-2752 IKGDDIRFTPTTM
+2752 IKGDTIRFTPNTM
-2765 SMSSYQQIMYAVQL
+2765 AMDSWQEIMYAVQL
-2779 PDNNKTQQYVY
+2779 PDNNGQHQYVY
-2790 SKVTVVP
+2790 GMVTVVP
-2797 ATTIYYEDDFN
+2797 ATTIYYEDNSGAIHYQDGGY
-2808 QTHNKQPKEF
+2808 TTNKLKEEQLAAL
-2818 TTGINYVDGKVKESE
+2818 TKDTDGWKSHGKWKTVGTES
-2833 ELTDEE
+2833 
-2839 IPVKN
+2839 
-2844 IAVWQIAKGGSESD
+2844 SD
-2858 TVQDTDRPGSDA
+2858 VQDTDRPGEAEIKDV
-2870 IGRAWDDWYGN
+2870 IDNVYGN
-2881 DTHYEDDLKYSNGSS
+2881 DTHYTNCRRYSNGSS
-2896 HYVEVNAD
+2896 HYVRVSAVNTYQ
-2904 NQPKKGGTF
+2904 NGGTS
-2913 PYAEFTFQGT
+2913 PKATFTFKGT
-2923 GFDVISVTSGGTGRV
+2923 GFDLISLTSRETGAVTIRVYEGTNSSGKKILDHTV
-2938 NVEIRKESEE
+2938 
-2948 GDLVK
+2948 
-2953 RYITDTYYGY
+2953 DTYYGY
-2963 KYIQDENGQGAWVED
+2963 KYTTDAEGNGAWQKDPD
-2978 SKANED
+2978 STD
-2984 NALYQVPI
+2984 VLYQIPI
-2992 LKVENLEYGQYYVK
+2992 LKEEMEKHGQYYVE
-3006 VIPEYYA
+3006 VIPMY
-3013 SDAHNDAKSYKVYLD
+3013 SDAYDMYDDKYYDIYFDAVRIYDPAEPHEDKYDKIGD
-3028 AIRVYNPANEKNP
+3028 AYRT
-3041 NPDEYKVI
+3041 
-3049 EGVYQQD
+3049 D
-3056 GEQQP
+3056 GENHP
-3061 RFTELRDILLNAEN
+3061 DYTEIRQILLNAEN
-3075 VSEVPQFGTVFVD
+3075 VGGEIPNGAVFVD
-3088 GNDNLADI
+3088 GNGSVSDI
-3096 GQYEDF
+3096 KAYESF

-3107 IYLKKGQAIS
+3107 VYLAPGQGIS
-3117 FYLWSD
+3117 FYLWTD
-3123 YIPDKVQ
+3123 EKPDKVQ
-3130 LSAKLARGTATN
+3130 LGAKLALGTDTKLAIAT
-3142 LTVGVAVKESDQYEE
+3142 AVQEGDAGAENG
-3157 SDPAKGWKY
+3157 GWNF
-3166 YKIDRYPIKTAYDL
+3166 YKVKDWDVRTSYDL
-3180 YYDFADQ
+3180 YYEFTDNCEWQ
-3187 CIWEEAEVSD
+3187 EVD
-3197 GTKDGETPFRTYK
+3197 GYMKYRTQ
-3210 TKYPI
+3210 YPI
-3215 VIGNSAKGAD
+3215 VIANPPRYYKD
-3225 GKGGQNEDGIL
+3225 GELTENKAVL
-3236 SLTNLKWTGDQV
+3236 SLTNLQWTGRTDAATGDVDNQPTDDSLKNQPV
-3248 EGTDSAAESDV
+3248 TAKVMTMAETGTSGAAGNGIRLMASAAP
-3259 QTRSL
+3259 
-3264 QTVSDENDLIATAS
+3264 ENIT
-3278 WDNVEAA
+3278 AA
-3285 YYFINTPVQ
+3285 YYFINLSD
-3294 ATEHTV
+3294 E
-3300 TVHYMDQNGKKLA
+3300 
-3313 DSQVITG
+3313 
-3320 AEGSSYDVTE
+3320 SSE
-3330 AAGKE
+3330 
-3335 IAGYEIVEVQG
+3335 
-3346 EVTGTLDSDVEITV
+3346 
-3360 IYQPKTYTLRVE
+3360 P
-3372 YVDQAGLTL
+3372 
-3381 ADPYVQENIA
+3381 
-3391 HGTEYDVTAQTEK
+3391 
-3404 EFEGYRLVGTAG
+3404 
-3416 GFLQGTMENDVTIR
+3416 
-3430 VIYEKQTFDLAVY
+3430 
-3443 YIDGEGNEIA
+3443 GEGE
-3453 DPYIWENVAYGT
+3453 EG
-3465 AYDLT
+3465 
-3470 EQTEKQIDGYTLQ
+3470 Q
-3483 QVSGDEATGILS
+3483 QPGGGEEDQQPGGGEEGQQPGEGEEDQQPDSGDE
-3495 GDVVIHVVYAKAE
+3495 
-3508 AAVPMTYTVLVR
+3508 
-3520 YTDKDGNSLADPYFI
+3520 
-3535 KDLEK
+3535 
-3540 GSAYDVEAQT
+3540 
-3550 EKEIDGYTFYE
+3550 
-3561 VKGDA
+3561 
-3566 VSGEADCNKVITV
+3566 
-3579 VYLKNYS
+3579 
-3586 IQLNYK
+3586 
-3592 DQDGNVLA
+3592 DQ
-3600 DPYMT
+3600 
-3605 EAPEG
+3605 
-3610 SHYDLSEQVEKKF
+3610 Q
-3623 EGYQLVGTA
+3623 
-3632 GGFIEGTLESD
+3632 
-3643 LTINVIYE
+3643 
-3651 KLTYSII
+3651 
-3658 VNYVDQDGN
+3658 
-3667 VLADPYVK
+3667 
-3675 TEVPYGTAYDVSEM
+3675 
-3689 TGREIDGYTAISVT
+3689 
-3703 GDPEKGTVSGNV
+3703 
-3715 ILNVVYEKE
+3715 
-3724 QAEEPKPTYSV
+3724 
-3735 IVNYIDKNGNVLAQP
+3735 
-3750 YVQAGLTEGSSYDVT
+3750 
-3765 AETEKQIDGYTL
+3765 
-3777 AEIKGDAVS
+3777 
-3786 GTVDSNRVINV
+3786 
-3797 VYLQNYTVTVTY
+3797 
-3809 EGNDGKVLA
+3809 
-3818 DPYVIT
+3818 
-3824 GTDGS
+3824 
-3829 AYDVTEQTQRQ
+3829 
-3840 FEGYSLDRI
+3840 
-3849 AGDDVSGVLDQNKEI
+3849 
-3864 RVEYLQQTFS
+3864 
-3874 ITVFYKDRAGND
+3874 
-3886 LAEPYIKADVPYGTA
+3886 
-3901 YDVTAEADKEIDG
+3901 
-3914 YEAADICGSPV
+3914 
-3925 TGTITQPV
+3925 
-3933 AVTVIY
+3933 
-3939 DKKEAEQ
+3939 
-3946 PEKPVTYSVVVNYL
+3946 
-3960 DKSGNALAE
+3960 
-3969 SYVQDNVAEG
+3969 
-3979 TKYNVSLQAG
+3979 
-3989 RFIDGYTLAG
+3989 
-3999 VIGDAVYG
+3999 
-4007 TVDGNKVI
+4007 
-4015 NVIYLKNYQVTVRY
+4015 
-4029 LDEDNNDLA
+4029 
-4038 DPYVYEAVEG
+4038 
-4048 SIYNVSQ
+4048 
-4055 HAALEIEG
+4055 
-4063 YELDE
+4063 
-4068 LRGQPVWGIL
+4068 
-4078 DDNKIVIVKYTK
+4078 
-4090 AEETPAP
+4090 
-4097 GGDDQNPTD
+4097 
-4106 PDDSDEQNPSNPG
+4106 PDDSDQV
-4119 DSDEQYPSEPDDS
+4119 SDNGTGQISG
-4132 DEQEPT
+4132 
-4138 EPDDPE
+4138 
-4144 DQKPS
+4144 KV
-4149 EPENPDDQQPSDPD
+4149 END
-4163 KQDPAEPE
+4163 E
-4171 NSGSQ
+4171 NSQSTQNGSDTSNKD
-4176 GSSDQGNQDVQNP
+4176 GSSSGQTNGN
-4189 ADSSVNDTVDKPSS
+4189 A
-4203 GIENADAQDSNNSAA
+4203 AQ
-4218 ETDRAVET
+4218 T
-4226 GDTSNIFLPVAG
+4226 GDTTSAAG
-4238 MAIALLAVAAV
+4238 LAALFGVMAVSAAVALAALQYRRK
-4249 VIYRKKNMKK
+4249 YRK

>member
-1 MRKGRKWKRLLSVIL
+1 MKQTRIWKRIL
-16 AASVIN
+16 ALVLTVAMLNSTMSPGTVQAAGN
-22 TTLCSSVVT
+22 AERTSDSPQTVTLDTDDGSGDSESGDSD
-31 ATGNPQS
+31 AGS
-38 GESVVYY
+38 GE
-45 DAENNTEESLVQ
+45 EQNTPSQ
-57 DNGQK
+57 
-62 EKDTSSSADSNDTA
+62 SADDTETGVADTGKTENAGA
-76 ATKDTSNAPETS
+76 AAEQNVYA
-88 ETDNTKNDGSSDGEK
+88 DGS
-103 KDSAPTTTD
+103 
-112 SNDTQKDK
+112 
-120 NEKDISN
+120 IR
-127 LYENGQ
+127 
-133 IKIYNLDQLK
+133 IYNAKQLE
-143 AVGTGAEI
+143 AVGSGNQVYS
-151 HEGDAQAETFGT
+151 GDESADTFGT
-163 GETLTDEEGN
+163 GDAVTDENGSAVVYGN
-173 ALTYAADGTYT
+173 DASYV
-184 LMNDIALD
+184 LMNDITLD
-192 SADIWQLPD
+192 SANIWQLPD

-266 AKETQLEYTA
+266 AEETQLEYTA

-293 KAAEVH
+293 KAQALVAN
-299 DAASIQLGGREFI
+299 DGRKFQ
-312 GQSAM
+312 GQVIFTAD
-317 QIDGETYI
+317 DGTEYI
-325 LIGNEQQL
+325 LIGNKEQL
-333 RAIGEEVETT
+333 AAIGDEDRQVMSAAYLSYLGWDGRWHIVEENGGPV
-343 PGVTHYRSVVPM
+343 M
-355 LFERTGTTNHKY
+355 LYG
-367 KPVYP
+367 
-372 GDADLNISNIEE
+372 GDADL
-384 AGLSQEITGQVF
+384 LQSQNGKKDYEFQKPDPVRDI
-396 DGESFDKYTEL
+396 
-407 IDEDNIGDGT
+407 I
-417 TATNVGTW
+417 VGTEW
-425 WVVSVDENQNKKI
+425 GTDYRGVNQETGEIDVSIHHYE
-438 IPATRFS
+438 T
-445 GEDQFVGIYR
+445 GHY
-455 DLRYTSDAN
+455 YTSEEN
-464 YIIFRDIDLK
+464 YIIFRDIDLA
-474 EGTYSDGQNNNWK
+474 GVDWK

-505 VDTGTIDKSGI
+505 VDTGVIDKSGI

-525 VNKSGEIDLESDP
+525 VNKSGKIDLESDP

-545 TIGSLPGEDDNILMS
+545 TIGSLPGEDDNILKS
-560 KGQVTVTGLNL
+560 KGLVTVTGLNL

-593 LGGVGWLLGL
+593 LGGVTGLLGWV
-603 LLELF
+603 LEFL
-608 GIDSVSDLA
+608 GIKSVSELA
-617 DMLLNGMDANPS
+617 GMLLNGMDANPS

-675 YTLQEVGQL
+675 YTLQEAGRL
-684 VKVLAG
+684 VEVLAE
-690 ILNMLPF
+690 ILNKLPF
-697 LGLGNV
+697 LGLGNL

-795 LTELDIDV
+795 LTELDVDV

-831 TNGDEETAARYTGG
+831 TNGDKETAARYTGG

-855 IDCSIKNLG
+855 IDSGIKNLG

-899 LLDDVLG
+899 LLDDVFG
-906 LLKRILAGEH
+906 LLKKILAGEH
-916 SEMQALLS
+916 SEKQALLS
-924 LVGISP
+924 LVGVSP

-954 FAGRADGTQFGT
+954 FVGRADGTQFGT
-966 SSPEQLAKLDP
+966 SSPEELAELDP
-977 IKDGKVSYTGNGAKC
+977 IKDGKVSYTGKGAKC

-1021 ILDSTVVGVA
+1021 ILDSTLVGVA

-1038 GGAVIQGNA
+1038 DGAVIRGSTD
-1047 EGLTVRN
+1047 GLTVKN

-1080 AIESKNDAAG
+1080 AIESRNDAAG

-1122 AVPVKAKNVTVS
+1122 AVPVKAENVTVS
-1134 GMPGGFTVYSTG
+1134 GMSGGFTVYSTG
-1146 EKEENVNHRAGG
+1146 ETEENVNHRAGG

-1209 EGTVSDLIS
+1209 EETVSDLIS

-1231 EYENC
+1231 VYKNC
-1236 DVVYVND
+1236 DVAYVND

-1255 GFAGKLESGTVDNSE
+1255 GFAGKLESGTVDNSG

-1277 NICNVHGKYYAGGF
+1277 NICNVYGKYYAGGF

-1310 GTTINASQLLQV
+1310 GTTIDASQLLQV

-1335 DSESGLTVTSDGQ
+1335 DSESGLTVTSDGR
-1348 IGTNTEKA
+1348 IETNAEKA

-1461 SILAAVSSSIETSD
+1461 RILAAVSSSIETSD

-1508 GSLIKNSDAHNFA
+1508 GSLIKNSDAHNFG

-1547 VDVIGGLVTAE
+1547 VDVIGGLVSAE

-1697 FKQWYNA
+1697 FEQWYNA

-1715 AGLAGA
+1715 ADLAGA

-1743 DELEQNAEKRAGTA
+1743 DELEQNAEKRAGIA

-1801 GGISLGDLDLT
+1801 GDISLGGLDLT

-1867 ILGTEDSKCGVH
+1867 IQGTEDSKCGVH

-1918 EMFITTPSDLASVLN
+1918 EMFITTPSNLASVLN

-1975 MIQGGIIGAMND
+1975 MIQGGIIGDIND

-2017 VAEVSSGGTNILGQ
+2017 VAEVSSGGTSILGQ

-2052 VTGADAGGLAV
+2052 VTGAAAGGLAV
-2063 SAKEGELKES
+2063 SAKEGECKEN

-2100 SSVTELK
+2100 SSVAELK
-2107 LVEAVNYGGGF
+2107 LVEAVNYSGGF

-2197 TARNL
+2197 TAKNL

-2238 VVLALVNYLLPLDE
+2238 VVLALVNYLLPLE
-2252 MPEDGSTVT
+2252 NIPEDGSTVT

-2309 SSVTIKATDDKVTEE
+2309 SSVTIKATGDKVTEE
-2324 EIQDVVRISLIK
+2324 EIQDVVRVSLIK

-2355 VFGAGATNDSKGSG
+2355 VFGAGATNDSNGTG
-2369 KGYTG
+2369 EGYTG

-2386 GNNMYQADTVKGA
+2386 DNNMYQADTVKGA

-2416 TNLQDI
+2416 TDLQDI

-2435 DTDGLTELYTQ
+2435 DTDRLTELYTQ
-2446 DQNTHIND
+2446 DKNTHIND
-2454 AVSNTSEPA
+2454 TVSDTTKP
-2463 VIGETEYYCYS
+2463 VTIGETQFYCYS

-2496 ANKKAMFA
+2496 ADKKALFS

-2510 DAQADLMLGTPTYAN
+2510 DAQADLMLGTPTSAN
-2525 ETEPEGSESEIQ
+2525 ESEPEGSGTETQ

-2560 TRPDSITVKVKQDG
+2560 TRPDSIKVTVKQDG
-2574 KIYNPVT
+2574 EIYDPIT
-2581 ENENNPITMTDEM
+2581 ENENNPIIMTDEM

-2625 PILNE
+2625 PILTE
-2630 AGDQIYATIYKD
+2630 AGDQTYATIYEH

-2654 PTELVKEDTV
+2654 PAELIKEDTV

-2690 NIKNTTEEN
+2690 NIKNTNTTEEN
-2699 STEENSTEK
+2699 STEE
-2708 FDTTLLNKV
+2708 FDTTLINKV
-2717 TNKLDD
+2717 TTELDD

-2737 GQEQTV
+2737 GEEQTV
-2743 VRGDYGTAQ
+2743 VSGDYGTAQ
-2752 IKGDDIRFTPTTM
+2752 IKGDTIRFTPNTM
-2765 SMSSYQQIMYAVQL
+2765 AMDSWQEIMYAVQL
-2779 PDNNKTQQYVY
+2779 PDNNGQHQYVY
-2790 SKVTVVP
+2790 GMVTVVP
-2797 ATTIYYEDDFN
+2797 ATTIYYEDNSGAIHYQDGGY
-2808 QTHNKQPKEF
+2808 
-2818 TTGINYVDGKVKESE
+2818 TTDKLTVE
-2833 ELTDEE
+2833 ELAALTEDKAGWTSHGKWKT
-2839 IPVKN
+2839 V
-2844 IAVWQIAKGGSESD
+2844 GTESSD
-2858 TVQDTDRPGSDA
+2858 VQDTDRPGEAEIKDV
-2870 IGRAWDDWYGN
+2870 IDNVYGN
-2881 DTHYEDDLKYSNGSS
+2881 DTHYTNCSTYSNGSS
-2896 HYVEVNAD
+2896 RHVRVSAVNTYQ
-2904 NQPKKGGTF
+2904 NGGTS
-2913 PYAEFTFQGT
+2913 PRATFTFKGT
-2923 GFDVISVTSGGTGRV
+2923 GFDLISLTSRETGAVTIRVYEGTNSSGKKILDHTV
-2938 NVEIRKESEE
+2938 
-2948 GDLVK
+2948 
-2953 RYITDTYYGY
+2953 DTYYGY
-2963 KYIQDENGQGAWVED
+2963 KYTTDAEGNGAWQKDPD
-2978 SKANED
+2978 STD
-2984 NALYQVPI
+2984 VLYQIPI
-2992 LKVENLEYGQYYVK
+2992 LKEEMEKHGQYYVE
-3006 VIPEYYA
+3006 VIPMY
-3013 SDAHNDAKSYKVYLD
+3013 SDAYDMYDDKYYDIYFDAVRIYDPAEPHED
-3028 AIRVYNPANEKNP
+3028 AYDKIGEAYRT
-3041 NPDEYKVI
+3041 
-3049 EGVYQQD
+3049 D
-3056 GEQQP
+3056 GENHP
-3061 RFTELRDILLNAEN
+3061 DYTEIRQILLNAEN
-3075 VSEVPQFGTVFVD
+3075 VGGEIPDGAVFVD
-3088 GNDNLADI
+3088 GNGSVSDI
-3096 GQYEDF
+3096 KAYESF

-3107 IYLKKGQAIS
+3107 VYLAPGQGIS
-3117 FYLWSD
+3117 FYLWTNEK
-3123 YIPDKVQ
+3123 PDKVQ
-3130 LSAKLARGTATN
+3130 MGAKLALGTDTKLAIAT
-3142 LTVGVAVKESDQYEE
+3142 AVQEGDAGAENG
-3157 SDPAKGWKY
+3157 GWNF
-3166 YKIDRYPIKTAYDL
+3166 YKVKDWDVSTSYDL
-3180 YYDFADQ
+3180 YYEFTDNCEWQ
-3187 CIWEEAEVSD
+3187 EV
-3197 GTKDGETPFRTYK
+3197 GGGYMKYRTQ
-3210 TKYPI
+3210 YPI
-3215 VIGNSAKGAD
+3215 VIANPQRYYEEGELKE
-3225 GKGGQNEDGIL
+3225 NEAVL
-3236 SLTNLKWTGDQV
+3236 SLTNLQWTGR
-3248 EGTDSAAESDV
+3248 TDAATGDV
-3259 QTRSL
+3259 DNQPTDDSL
-3264 QTVSDENDLIATAS
+3264 KNQTVTAKAVTMAETGTSGSDETGIRLMAS
-3278 WDNVEAA
+3278 VALENITAA
-3285 YYFINTPVQ
+3285 YYFINLSDES
-3294 ATEHTV
+3294 TEP
-3300 TVHYMDQNGKKLA
+3300 G
-3313 DSQVITG
+3313 
-3320 AEGSSYDVTE
+3320 
-3330 AAGKE
+3330 
-3335 IAGYEIVEVQG
+3335 
-3346 EVTGTLDSDVEITV
+3346 
-3360 IYQPKTYTLRVE
+3360 
-3372 YVDQAGLTL
+3372 
-3381 ADPYVQENIA
+3381 
-3391 HGTEYDVTAQTEK
+3391 
-3404 EFEGYRLVGTAG
+3404 
-3416 GFLQGTMENDVTIR
+3416 
-3430 VIYEKQTFDLAVY
+3430 
-3443 YIDGEGNEIA
+3443 DGEEG
-3453 DPYIWENVAYGT
+3453 
-3465 AYDLT
+3465 
-3470 EQTEKQIDGYTLQ
+3470 Q
-3483 QVSGDEATGILS
+3483 QPGGGEEGQQPGEGEEDQQPDSGDE
-3495 GDVVIHVVYAKAE
+3495 
-3508 AAVPMTYTVLVR
+3508 
-3520 YTDKDGNSLADPYFI
+3520 
-3535 KDLEK
+3535 
-3540 GSAYDVEAQT
+3540 
-3550 EKEIDGYTFYE
+3550 
-3561 VKGDA
+3561 
-3566 VSGEADCNKVITV
+3566 
-3579 VYLKNYS
+3579 
-3586 IQLNYK
+3586 
-3592 DQDGNVLA
+3592 DQ
-3600 DPYMT
+3600 
-3605 EAPEG
+3605 
-3610 SHYDLSEQVEKKF
+3610 
-3623 EGYQLVGTA
+3623 
-3632 GGFIEGTLESD
+3632 
-3643 LTINVIYE
+3643 
-3651 KLTYSII
+3651 
-3658 VNYVDQDGN
+3658 
-3667 VLADPYVK
+3667 
-3675 TEVPYGTAYDVSEM
+3675 
-3689 TGREIDGYTAISVT
+3689 
-3703 GDPEKGTVSGNV
+3703 
-3715 ILNVVYEKE
+3715 
-3724 QAEEPKPTYSV
+3724 
-3735 IVNYIDKNGNVLAQP
+3735 
-3750 YVQAGLTEGSSYDVT
+3750 
-3765 AETEKQIDGYTL
+3765 
-3777 AEIKGDAVS
+3777 
-3786 GTVDSNRVINV
+3786 
-3797 VYLQNYTVTVTY
+3797 
-3809 EGNDGKVLA
+3809 
-3818 DPYVIT
+3818 
-3824 GTDGS
+3824 
-3829 AYDVTEQTQRQ
+3829 
-3840 FEGYSLDRI
+3840 
-3849 AGDDVSGVLDQNKEI
+3849 
-3864 RVEYLQQTFS
+3864 QQ
-3874 ITVFYKDRAGND
+3874 
-3886 LAEPYIKADVPYGTA
+3886 
-3901 YDVTAEADKEIDG
+3901 
-3914 YEAADICGSPV
+3914 
-3925 TGTITQPV
+3925 
-3933 AVTVIY
+3933 
-3939 DKKEAEQ
+3939 
-3946 PEKPVTYSVVVNYL
+3946 
-3960 DKSGNALAE
+3960 
-3969 SYVQDNVAEG
+3969 
-3979 TKYNVSLQAG
+3979 
-3989 RFIDGYTLAG
+3989 
-3999 VIGDAVYG
+3999 
-4007 TVDGNKVI
+4007 
-4015 NVIYLKNYQVTVRY
+4015 
-4029 LDEDNNDLA
+4029 
-4038 DPYVYEAVEG
+4038 
-4048 SIYNVSQ
+4048 
-4055 HAALEIEG
+4055 
-4063 YELDE
+4063 
-4068 LRGQPVWGIL
+4068 
-4078 DDNKIVIVKYTK
+4078 
-4090 AEETPAP
+4090 
-4097 GGDDQNPTD
+4097 
-4106 PDDSDEQNPSNPG
+4106 DDSDQV
-4119 DSDEQYPSEPDDS
+4119 SDNGTGQISG
-4132 DEQEPT
+4132 
-4138 EPDDPE
+4138 
-4144 DQKPS
+4144 KV
-4149 EPENPDDQQPSDPD
+4149 END
-4163 KQDPAEPE
+4163 E
-4171 NSGSQ
+4171 NSQSTQNGSDTSNKD
-4176 GSSDQGNQDVQNP
+4176 GSSSGQTNGN
-4189 ADSSVNDTVDKPSS
+4189 A
-4203 GIENADAQDSNNSAA
+4203 AQ
-4218 ETDRAVET
+4218 T
-4226 GDTSNIFLPVAG
+4226 GDTTSAAG
-4238 MAIALLAVAAV
+4238 LAALFGVMAVSAAVALAALQYRRK
-4249 VIYRKKNMKK
+4249 YRK